1 MKKLIPPPPVAAKSP
16 TMPFLQDYATN
27 RVRYG
32 AFTTHYFILLSS
44 NGNELS
50 ATTENISP
58 GARIVH
64 VLKYPGRRKFYDIT
78 PALEKFQRKVKAVL
92 K

>member
-1 MKKLIPPPPVAAKSP
+1 
-16 TMPFLQDYATN
+16 MPFLQDYATN
-27 RVRYG
+27 KVRFG
-32 AFTTHYFILLSS
+32 DFTTHYFILLS
-44 NGNELS
+44 NGDELS
-50 ATTENISP
+50 CCTENITP

-78 PALEKFQRKVKAVL
+78 PALEQFQRKVKAVL